1 MIGNRR
7 SCIINYFI
15 SFFKKHPLINPIA
28 TKHPR
33 VPRFP
38 RGILHYSMFFFWVET
53 LALINYSDPLSE
65 NIDPDKVKGRWLISF
80 LVSAPTIF
88 IYTRIL
94 YEISYFLMQW
104 KRWWLCVIWSIVIG
118 LASIAC
124 QIGMHFT
131 VEALR
136 WPNFKKLWW

>member
-1 MIGNRR
+1 MVGNRR
-7 SCIINYFI
+7 SCIVNYIIAFFI
-15 SFFKKHPLINPIA
+15 KHPLINPIA

-38 RGILHYSMFFFWVET
+38 RGILHYSMFFFWVEI
-53 LALINYSDPLSE
+53 LALINFSDPLSE
-65 NIDPDKVKGRWLISF
+65 NIDSGLKGRWLISF

-88 IYTRIL
+88 IMTRIL
-94 YEISYFLMQW
+94 YEVSYFLMNW
-104 KRWWLCVIWSIVIG
+104 KKWWYLCVIWSILLG

-131 VEALR
+131 VDALR